1 MHQMNKKNIENFI
14 FSLKNTNGG
23 FYLQKNFN
31 QTTLMSSAF
40 SIITLELI
48 NSLGKIETS
57 KEQNYFLKH
66 QDEKTGFFVDPNL
79 NLEYNKI
86 EDIEFNY
93 IHYQTTAFSLSALDA
108 LEMKPKYNFTFMN
121 SFRGKE
127 KISKFFE
134 KINWRNPWHES
145 NKIMFL
151 LQFFSYE
158 YIVMK
163 KKDSLVD
170 IHTIID
176 CLDSAQ
182 DSKTGLWGTQ
192 FKASSFASMAAAYH
206 FLIFYK
212 YFNRKINFSEKISS
226 SVFQLQMRDGLFHP
240 FGGGGACEDLDAID
254 VIYKISSDV
263 STESEE
269 SLKRAYRALLQNYDK
284 NGGFSWAKRPTFPFL
299 VGLKYFN
306 PSLEIFNIGMIK
318 WIIKNNYIGSLIPF
332 FKEKKI
338 YEYSNWNLM
347 KYNINLSDSWSTWFR
362 LLSIA
367 TIERLLPNLKKH
379 DIDYKFRRLPSIGW
393 MQSE

>member
-1 MHQMNKKNIENFI
+1 MHQMNKKNIENYI
-14 FSLKNTNGG
+14 FSLKNSSGG

-40 SIITLELI
+40 SIITLELVD
-48 NSLGKIETS
+48 SLNKVEIT
-57 KEQNYFLKH
+57 KEQNYFLKY

-79 NLEYNKI
+79 NLDSKKI
-86 EDIEFNY
+86 EDIELNY

-108 LEMKPKYNFTFMN
+108 LGMKTKYNFTFLN
-121 SFRGKE
+121 AFRGKE
-127 KISKFFE
+127 KILKFFK
-134 KINWRNPWHES
+134 KIDWRNPWHES

-158 YIVMK
+158 YIVIEK
-163 KKDSLVD
+163 EDSLDD
-170 IHTIID
+170 IYTILD

-182 DSKTGLWGTQ
+182 DPKTGLWGTQ

-254 VIYKISSDV
+254 VIYKTSSGV
-263 STESEE
+263 NTESEE

-284 NGGFSWAKRPTFPFL
+284 NGGFCWAKRPTFPFL

-306 PSLEIFNIGMIK
+306 PSLELFNIGMIK

-347 KYNINLSDSWSTWFR
+347 KYHINLSDSWSTWFR

-367 TIERLLPNLKKH
+367 TIERLLPDLKKH

>member
-1 MHQMNKKNIENFI
+1 MHQMNKKNIENYI
-14 FSLKNTNGG
+14 FSLKNSNGG

-40 SIITLELI
+40 SIITLELVD
-48 NSLGKIETS
+48 SLDKIEIS
-57 KEQNYFLKH
+57 KEQNYFLKY

-79 NLEYNKI
+79 KLDYKKI
-86 EDIEFNY
+86 EDIELNY
-93 IHYQTTAFSLSALDA
+93 IHYQTTAFSVSALDA
-108 LEMKPKYNFTFMN
+108 LGMKPKYDFTFLN
-121 SFRGKE
+121 AFRGKE

-134 KINWRNPWHES
+134 KIDWRNPWHES

-163 KKDSLVD
+163 KENSLDD
-170 IHTIID
+170 IHTILD

-254 VIYKISSDV
+254 VIYKISSDI

-284 NGGFSWAKRPTFPFL
+284 NGGFCWAKRPTFPFL

-306 PSLEIFNIGMIK
+306 PSLELFNLGMIK

-347 KYNINLSDSWSTWFR
+347 KYRINLSDSWSTWFR

-367 TIERLLPNLKKH
+367 TIERLLPELKKH

>member
-1 MHQMNKKNIENFI
+1 MHQMNKKNIENYI
-14 FSLKNTNGG
+14 FSLKNSNGG
-23 FYLQKNFN
+23 FYLQKHFN

-40 SIITLELI
+40 SIITLELVD
-48 NSLGKIETS
+48 SLNKIEIA
-57 KEQNYFLKH
+57 KEQNYFLKY

-79 NLEYNKI
+79 NLDYKRI
-86 EDIEFNY
+86 EDIELNY

-108 LEMKPKYNFTFMN
+108 LGMKTKYNFTFLN
-121 SFRGKE
+121 AFRGKE
-127 KISKFFE
+127 KILKFFE
-134 KINWRNPWHES
+134 KIDWRNPWHES

-158 YIVMK
+158 YIVIK
-163 KKDSLVD
+163 EKDSLD
-170 IHTIID
+170 HIHTILD

-212 YFNRKINFSEKISS
+212 YFNRKIKFSEKISS

-254 VIYKISSDV
+254 VIYKTNSGIN
-263 STESEE
+263 TKSEE

-284 NGGFSWAKRPTFPFL
+284 NRGFCWAKRPTFPFL

-306 PSLEIFNIGMIK
+306 PSLELFNIGMIK

-347 KYNINLSDSWSTWFR
+347 KYHINLSDSWSTWFR

-367 TIERLLPNLKKH
+367 TIERLLPDLKKH
-379 DIDYKFRRLPSIGW
+379 DIDYKFRRIPSIGW

>member
-1 MHQMNKKNIENFI
+1 MNKKNIENFI

-48 NSLGKIETS
+48 NSLGKLETS
-57 KEQNYFLKH
+57 KEQNYFLKY

-108 LEMKPKYNFTFMN
+108 LKMKPKYNFTFMN

-284 NGGFSWAKRPTFPFL
+284 NGGFCWAKRPTFPFL

-306 PSLEIFNIGMIK
+306 PSLELFNLGMIK

-338 YEYSNWNLM
+338 YEYSNWDLM

-367 TIERLLPNLKKH
+367 TIERLLPHLKKH

>member
-1 MHQMNKKNIENFI
+1 MHQMNKKNIENYI
-14 FSLKNTNGG
+14 FSLKNPNGG

-40 SIITLELI
+40 SIITLELVD
-48 NSLGKIETS
+48 SLNKIEIS
-57 KEQNYFLKH
+57 KEQNYFLKY

-79 NLEYNKI
+79 NLDYKKI
-86 EDIEFNY
+86 EDIESNY

-108 LEMKPKYNFTFMN
+108 LGMKTKYNFTFLN
-121 SFRGKE
+121 AFRGKE
-127 KISKFFE
+127 KILKFFE
-134 KINWRNPWHES
+134 KIDWRNPWHES

-163 KKDSLVD
+163 KEDSLD
-170 IHTIID
+170 HIHTILD

-212 YFNRKINFSEKISS
+212 YFNRKINSSEKISS

-254 VIYKISSDV
+254 VIYKTNSGV
-263 STESEE
+263 NTESEE
-269 SLKRAYRALLQNYDK
+269 SLKRAYSALLQNFDK
-284 NGGFSWAKRPTFPFL
+284 NGGFCWAKRPTFPFL

-306 PSLEIFNIGMIK
+306 PSLELFNIGMIK

-347 KYNINLSDSWSTWFR
+347 KYHINLSDSWSTWFR

>member
-1 MHQMNKKNIENFI
+1 MHQMNKKNIENYI
-14 FSLKNTNGG
+14 FSLKNSNGG
-23 FYLQKNFN
+23 FYLQKHFN

-40 SIITLELI
+40 SIITLELVD
-48 NSLGKIETS
+48 SLNKVEIT
-57 KEQNYFLKH
+57 KEQNYFLKY

-79 NLEYNKI
+79 NLDYKRI
-86 EDIEFNY
+86 EDIELNY

-108 LEMKPKYNFTFMN
+108 LGMKTKYNFTFLN
-121 SFRGKE
+121 AFRGKE
-127 KISKFFE
+127 KILKFFE
-134 KINWRNPWHES
+134 KIDWRNPWHES

-158 YIVMK
+158 YIVIK
-163 KKDSLVD
+163 KEDSLD
-170 IHTIID
+170 HIHTILD

-212 YFNRKINFSEKISS
+212 YFNRKIKFSEKISS

-254 VIYKISSDV
+254 VIYKTNSGV
-263 STESEE
+263 NTKSEE
-269 SLKRAYRALLQNYDK
+269 SLKRAYRALLQNFDK
-284 NGGFSWAKRPTFPFL
+284 NGGFCWAKRPTFPFL

-306 PSLEIFNIGMIK
+306 PSLELFNIGMIK
-318 WIIKNNYIGSLIPF
+318 WIIKNKYIGSLIPF

-347 KYNINLSDSWSTWFR
+347 KYHINLSDSWSTWFR

-367 TIERLLPNLKKH
+367 TIERLLPDLKKH

>member
-1 MHQMNKKNIENFI
+1 MHQMNRKNIENYI
-14 FSLKNTNGG
+14 FSLKNPNGG

-40 SIITLELI
+40 SIITLELVD
-48 NSLGKIETS
+48 SLNKIEIS
-57 KEQNYFLKH
+57 KEQNYFLKY

-79 NLEYNKI
+79 NLDYKKI
-86 EDIEFNY
+86 EDIELNY
-93 IHYQTTAFSLSALDA
+93 IHYQTTAFTLSALDA
-108 LEMKPKYNFTFMN
+108 LGMKTKYNFTFLN
-121 SFRGKE
+121 AFRGKE
-127 KISKFFE
+127 KILKFFE
-134 KINWRNPWHES
+134 KIDWRNPWHES

-163 KKDSLVD
+163 KEDSLD
-170 IHTIID
+170 HIHTILD

-212 YFNRKINFSEKISS
+212 YFNRKINSSEKISS

-254 VIYKISSDV
+254 VIYKTNSGV
-263 STESEE
+263 NAESEE
-269 SLKRAYRALLQNYDK
+269 SLKRAYRALLQNFDK
-284 NGGFSWAKRPTFPFL
+284 NGGFCWAKRPTFPFL

-306 PSLEIFNIGMIK
+306 PSLELFNIGMIK

-347 KYNINLSDSWSTWFR
+347 KYHINLSDSWSTWFR

-367 TIERLLPNLKKH
+367 TIERLLPHLKKH
-379 DIDYKFRRLPSIGW
+379 DIVYKFRRLPSIGW

>member
-127 KISKFFE
+127 KISKLFE

-212 YFNRKINFSEKISS
+212 YFNRRINFSEKISS

-367 TIERLLPNLKKH
+367 TIERLLPDLKKH

>member
-1 MHQMNKKNIENFI
+1 
-14 FSLKNTNGG
+14 
-23 FYLQKNFN
+23 
-31 QTTLMSSAF
+31 
-40 SIITLELI
+40 
-48 NSLGKIETS
+48 
-57 KEQNYFLKH
+57 
-66 QDEKTGFFVDPNL
+66 
-79 NLEYNKI
+79 
-86 EDIEFNY
+86 
-93 IHYQTTAFSLSALDA
+93 
-108 LEMKPKYNFTFMN
+108 
-121 SFRGKE
+121 
-127 KISKFFE
+127 
-134 KINWRNPWHES
+134 
-145 NKIMFL
+145 MFL
-151 LQFFSYE
+151 LQLFSYE
-158 YIVMK
+158 YIVIK
-163 KKDSLVD
+163 KEDSLD
-170 IHTIID
+170 HIHTILD

-254 VIYKISSDV
+254 VIYKTNSGV
-263 STESEE
+263 NTKSEE
-269 SLKRAYRALLQNYDK
+269 SLKRAYRALLQNFDK
-284 NGGFSWAKRPTFPFL
+284 NGGFCWAKRPTFPFL

-306 PSLEIFNIGMIK
+306 PSLELFNIGMIK

-347 KYNINLSDSWSTWFR
+347 KYHINLSDSWSTWFR

-367 TIERLLPNLKKH
+367 TIERLLPDLKKH

>member
-1 MHQMNKKNIENFI
+1 MHQMNKKNIENYI
-14 FSLKNTNGG
+14 FSLKNSNGG

-40 SIITLELI
+40 SIITLELVD
-48 NSLGKIETS
+48 SLDKIEIS
-57 KEQNYFLKH
+57 KEQNYFLKY

-79 NLEYNKI
+79 KLDYKKI
-86 EDIEFNY
+86 EDIELNY
-93 IHYQTTAFSLSALDA
+93 IHYQTTAFSVSALDA
-108 LEMKPKYNFTFMN
+108 LGMKPKYDFTFLN
-121 SFRGKE
+121 TFRGKE

-134 KINWRNPWHES
+134 KIDWRNPWHES

-163 KKDSLVD
+163 KENSLYD
-170 IHTIID
+170 IHTILD

-254 VIYKISSDV
+254 VIYKISSGI

-269 SLKRAYRALLQNYDK
+269 SLKRAYRGLLQNYDK
-284 NGGFSWAKRPTFPFL
+284 NGGFCWAKRPTFPFL

-306 PSLEIFNIGMIK
+306 PSLELFNLGMIK

-347 KYNINLSDSWSTWFR
+347 KYRINLSDSWSTWFR

-367 TIERLLPNLKKH
+367 TIERLLPELKKH

>member
-1 MHQMNKKNIENFI
+1 MHQMNKKNIENYI
-14 FSLKNTNGG
+14 FSLKNSNGG
-23 FYLQKNFN
+23 FYLQKNFY

-40 SIITLELI
+40 SIITLELVD
-48 NSLGKIETS
+48 SLDKIEIS
-57 KEQNYFLKH
+57 KEQNYFLKY

-79 NLEYNKI
+79 KLDYKKI
-86 EDIEFNY
+86 EDIELNY
-93 IHYQTTAFSLSALDA
+93 IHYQTSAFSVSAIDA
-108 LEMKPKYNFTFMN
+108 LGMKPKYDFTFLN
-121 SFRGKE
+121 AFRGKE

-134 KINWRNPWHES
+134 KIDWRNPWHES

-163 KKDSLVD
+163 KENSLDD
-170 IHTIID
+170 IHTILD

-254 VIYKISSDV
+254 VIYKISSDI

-284 NGGFSWAKRPTFPFL
+284 NGGFCWAKRPTFPFL

-306 PSLEIFNIGMIK
+306 PSLELFNLGMIK

-347 KYNINLSDSWSTWFR
+347 KYRINLSDSWSTWFR

-367 TIERLLPNLKKH
+367 TIERLLPELKKH

>member
-1 MHQMNKKNIENFI
+1 MNKKNIENFI

-212 YFNRKINFSEKISS
+212 YFNRRINFSEKISS

-367 TIERLLPNLKKH
+367 TIERLLPDLKKH

>member
-1 MHQMNKKNIENFI
+1 MHQMNKKNIENYI
-14 FSLKNTNGG
+14 FSLKNPNGG

-40 SIITLELI
+40 SIITLELVD
-48 NSLGKIETS
+48 SLYKIEIS
-57 KEQNYFLKH
+57 KEQNYFLKY

-79 NLEYNKI
+79 KLDYKKI
-86 EDIEFNY
+86 EDIELNY
-93 IHYQTTAFSLSALDA
+93 IHYQTSAFSVSAIDA
-108 LEMKPKYNFTFMN
+108 LGIKPKYDFTFLN
-121 SFRGKE
+121 AFRGKE
-127 KISKFFE
+127 KILKFFE
-134 KINWRNPWHES
+134 KIDWRNPWHES

-163 KKDSLVD
+163 KENSLDD
-170 IHTIID
+170 IHTILD

-254 VIYKISSDV
+254 VIYKISSDI

-284 NGGFSWAKRPTFPFL
+284 NGGFCWAKRPTFPFL

-306 PSLEIFNIGMIK
+306 PSLELFNLGMIK

-347 KYNINLSDSWSTWFR
+347 KYRINLSDSWSTWFR

-367 TIERLLPNLKKH
+367 TIERLLPDLKKH

>member
-1 MHQMNKKNIENFI
+1 MHQMNKKNIENYI
-14 FSLKNTNGG
+14 FSLKNSNGG

-40 SIITLELI
+40 SIITLELVD
-48 NSLGKIETS
+48 SLDKIETS
-57 KEQNYFLKH
+57 KEQNYFLKY
-66 QDEKTGFFVDPNL
+66 QDEKTGFFVDPSL
-79 NLEYNKI
+79 KLDYKKI
-86 EDIEFNY
+86 EDIELNY
-93 IHYQTTAFSLSALDA
+93 IHYQTTAFSVSALDA
-108 LEMKPKYNFTFMN
+108 LGMKPKYDFTFLN
-121 SFRGKE
+121 AFRGKE

-134 KINWRNPWHES
+134 KIDWRNPWHES

-163 KKDSLVD
+163 KENSLDD
-170 IHTIID
+170 IHTILD

-254 VIYKISSDV
+254 VIYKISSDI

-284 NGGFSWAKRPTFPFL
+284 NGGFCWAKRPTFPYL

-306 PSLEIFNIGMIK
+306 PSLELFNLGMIK

-347 KYNINLSDSWSTWFR
+347 KYRINLSDSWSTWFR

-367 TIERLLPNLKKH
+367 TIERLLPDLKKH

>member
-1 MHQMNKKNIENFI
+1 MHQMNRKNIENYI
-14 FSLKNTNGG
+14 FSLKNPNGG

-40 SIITLELI
+40 SIITLELVD
-48 NSLGKIETS
+48 SLNKIEIS
-57 KEQNYFLKH
+57 KEQNYFLKY

-79 NLEYNKI
+79 NLDYKKI
-86 EDIEFNY
+86 EDIELNY
-93 IHYQTTAFSLSALDA
+93 IHYQTTAFTLSALDA
-108 LEMKPKYNFTFMN
+108 LGMKTKYNFTFLN
-121 SFRGKE
+121 AFRGKE
-127 KISKFFE
+127 KILKFFE
-134 KINWRNPWHES
+134 KIDWRNPWHES

-163 KKDSLVD
+163 KEDSLD
-170 IHTIID
+170 HIHTILD

-212 YFNRKINFSEKISS
+212 YFNRKINSSEKISS

-254 VIYKISSDV
+254 VIYKTSSGV
-263 STESEE
+263 KTESEE
-269 SLKRAYRALLQNYDK
+269 SFKRAYSALLQNYDK
-284 NGGFSWAKRPTFPFL
+284 NGGFCWAKRPTFPFL

-306 PSLEIFNIGMIK
+306 PSLELFNIGMIK

-338 YEYSNWNLM
+338 YKYSNWNLM
-347 KYNINLSDSWSTWFR
+347 KYHINLSDSWSTWFR

-367 TIERLLPNLKKH
+367 TIERLLPDLKKH

>member
-1 MHQMNKKNIENFI
+1 MHQINKKNIENYI
-14 FSLKNTNGG
+14 FSLKNSNGG

-40 SIITLELI
+40 SIITLELVD
-48 NSLGKIETS
+48 SLDKIETS
-57 KEQNYFLKH
+57 KEQNYFLKY
-66 QDEKTGFFVDPNL
+66 QDEKTGFFVDPSL
-79 NLEYNKI
+79 KLDYKKI
-86 EDIEFNY
+86 EDIELNY
-93 IHYQTTAFSLSALDA
+93 IHYQTTAFSVSALDA
-108 LEMKPKYNFTFMN
+108 LGMKPKYDFTFLN
-121 SFRGKE
+121 AFRGKE

-134 KINWRNPWHES
+134 KIDWRNPWHES

-163 KKDSLVD
+163 KENSLDD
-170 IHTIID
+170 IHTILD

-254 VIYKISSDV
+254 VIYKISSDI

-284 NGGFSWAKRPTFPFL
+284 NGGFCWAKRPTFPFL

-306 PSLEIFNIGMIK
+306 PSLELFNLGMIK

-347 KYNINLSDSWSTWFR
+347 KYRINLSDSWSTWFR

-367 TIERLLPNLKKH
+367 TIERLLPELKKH

>member
-1 MHQMNKKNIENFI
+1 MHQMNKKNIENYI
-14 FSLKNTNGG
+14 FSLKNSNGG
-23 FYLQKNFN
+23 FYLQKNFY

-40 SIITLELI
+40 SIITLELVD
-48 NSLGKIETS
+48 SLDKIEIS
-57 KEQNYFLKH
+57 KEQNYFLKY

-79 NLEYNKI
+79 KLDYKKI
-86 EDIEFNY
+86 EDIELNY
-93 IHYQTTAFSLSALDA
+93 IHYQTSAFSVSAIDA
-108 LEMKPKYNFTFMN
+108 LGMKPKYNFTFLN
-121 SFRGKE
+121 AFRGKE

-134 KINWRNPWHES
+134 KIDWRNPWHES

-163 KKDSLVD
+163 KENSLDD
-170 IHTIID
+170 IHTILD

-254 VIYKISSDV
+254 VIYKISSDI

-284 NGGFSWAKRPTFPFL
+284 NGGFCWAKRPTFPFL

-306 PSLEIFNIGMIK
+306 PSLELFNLGMIK

-347 KYNINLSDSWSTWFR
+347 KYRINLSDSWSTWFR

-367 TIERLLPNLKKH
+367 TIERLLPELKKH

>member
-1 MHQMNKKNIENFI
+1 MNKKNIENFI

-269 SLKRAYRALLQNYDK
+269 SLERAYRALLQNYDK

-306 PSLEIFNIGMIK
+306 PSLELFNIGMIK
-318 WIIKNNYIGSLIPF
+318 WIIKNNYIGSLIPY

-367 TIERLLPNLKKH
+367 TIERLLPDLKKH

>member
-367 TIERLLPNLKKH
+367 TIERLLPDLKKH

>member
-1 MHQMNKKNIENFI
+1 MHQMNKKNIENYI
-14 FSLKNTNGG
+14 FSLKNSNGG

-40 SIITLELI
+40 SIITLELVD
-48 NSLGKIETS
+48 SLDKIEIS
-57 KEQNYFLKH
+57 KEQNYFLKY

-79 NLEYNKI
+79 KLDYKKI
-86 EDIEFNY
+86 EDIELNY
-93 IHYQTTAFSLSALDA
+93 IHYQTTAFSVSALDA
-108 LEMKPKYNFTFMN
+108 LGMKPKYDFTFLN
-121 SFRGKE
+121 AFRGKE

-134 KINWRNPWHES
+134 NIDWRNPWHES

-163 KKDSLVD
+163 KENSLDD
-170 IHTIID
+170 IHTILD

-182 DSKTGLWGTQ
+182 DFKTGLWGTQ

-254 VIYKISSDV
+254 VIYKISSDI

-284 NGGFSWAKRPTFPFL
+284 NGGFCWAKRPTFPFL

-306 PSLEIFNIGMIK
+306 PSLELFNLGMIK

-347 KYNINLSDSWSTWFR
+347 KYRINLSDSWSTWFR

-367 TIERLLPNLKKH
+367 TIERLLPDLKKH

>member
-1 MHQMNKKNIENFI
+1 MHQMNKKNIENYI
-14 FSLKNTNGG
+14 FSLKNSNGG

-40 SIITLELI
+40 SIITLELVD
-48 NSLGKIETS
+48 SLDKIEIS
-57 KEQNYFLKH
+57 KEQNYFLKY

-79 NLEYNKI
+79 KLDYKKI
-86 EDIEFNY
+86 EDIELNY
-93 IHYQTTAFSLSALDA
+93 IHYQTTAFSVSALDA
-108 LEMKPKYNFTFMN
+108 LGMKPKYDFTFLN
-121 SFRGKE
+121 AFRGKE

-134 KINWRNPWHES
+134 KIDWRNPWHES

-163 KKDSLVD
+163 KENSLDD
-170 IHTIID
+170 IHTILD

-254 VIYKISSDV
+254 VIYKISSDI

-284 NGGFSWAKRPTFPFL
+284 NGGFCWAKRPTFPFL

-306 PSLEIFNIGMIK
+306 PSLELFNLGMIK

-347 KYNINLSDSWSTWFR
+347 KYRINLSDSWSTWFR

-367 TIERLLPNLKKH
+367 TIERLLPDLKKH

>member
-48 NSLGKIETS
+48 NSLGKLETS
-57 KEQNYFLKH
+57 KEQNYFLKY

-79 NLEYNKI
+79 NLEYKKI

-108 LEMKPKYNFTFMN
+108 LKMKPKYNFTFMN

-269 SLKRAYRALLQNYDK
+269 SLERAYRALLQNYDK

-306 PSLEIFNIGMIK
+306 PSLELFNIGMIK
-318 WIIKNNYIGSLIPF
+318 WIIKNNYIGSLIPY

-367 TIERLLPNLKKH
+367 TIERLLPDLKKH

>member
-1 MHQMNKKNIENFI
+1 MHQMNKKNIENYI
-14 FSLKNTNGG
+14 FSLKNSNGG
-23 FYLQKNFN
+23 FYLQKHFN

-40 SIITLELI
+40 SIITLELVD
-48 NSLGKIETS
+48 SLNKVEIT
-57 KEQNYFLKH
+57 KEQNYFLKY

-79 NLEYNKI
+79 NLDYKKI
-86 EDIEFNY
+86 EDIELNY

-108 LEMKPKYNFTFMN
+108 LGMKTKYNFTFLN
-121 SFRGKE
+121 AFRGKE
-127 KISKFFE
+127 KILKFFE
-134 KINWRNPWHES
+134 KIDWRNPWHES

-158 YIVMK
+158 YIVIK
-163 KKDSLVD
+163 EKDSLD
-170 IHTIID
+170 HIHTILD

-212 YFNRKINFSEKISS
+212 YFNRKIKFSEKISS

-254 VIYKISSDV
+254 VIYKTNSGV
-263 STESEE
+263 NTKSEE
-269 SLKRAYRALLQNYDK
+269 SLKRAYRALLQNFDK
-284 NGGFSWAKRPTFPFL
+284 NGGFCWAKRPTFPFL

-306 PSLEIFNIGMIK
+306 PSLELFNIGMIK

-347 KYNINLSDSWSTWFR
+347 KYHINLSDSWSTWFR

-367 TIERLLPNLKKH
+367 TIERLLPHLKKH

>member
-1 MHQMNKKNIENFI
+1 MHQMNKKNIENYI
-14 FSLKNTNGG
+14 FSLKNSNGG

-40 SIITLELI
+40 SIITLELVD
-48 NSLGKIETS
+48 SLNKIEIS
-57 KEQNYFLKH
+57 KEQNYFLKY

-79 NLEYNKI
+79 NLDYKKI
-86 EDIEFNY
+86 EDIELNY

-108 LEMKPKYNFTFMN
+108 LGMKTKYNFTFLN
-121 SFRGKE
+121 AFRGKE
-127 KISKFFE
+127 KILKFFK
-134 KINWRNPWHES
+134 KIDWRNPWHES

-158 YIVMK
+158 YIVIEK
-163 KKDSLVD
+163 EDSLDD
-170 IHTIID
+170 IYTILD

-192 FKASSFASMAAAYH
+192 FKASTFASMAAAYH

-212 YFNRKINFSEKISS
+212 YFNRKIKFSEKISS

-254 VIYKISSDV
+254 VIYKTNSGIN
-263 STESEE
+263 TKSEE
-269 SLKRAYRALLQNYDK
+269 SLKRAYRALLQNFDK
-284 NGGFSWAKRPTFPFL
+284 NGGFCWAKRPTFPFL

-306 PSLEIFNIGMIK
+306 PSLELFNIGMIK

-338 YEYSNWNLM
+338 YNYSNWNLM
-347 KYNINLSDSWSTWFR
+347 KYHINLSDSWSTWFR

-367 TIERLLPNLKKH
+367 TIERLLPDLKKH

>member
-1 MHQMNKKNIENFI
+1 MHQMNKKNIENYI
-14 FSLKNTNGG
+14 FSLKNSNGG

-40 SIITLELI
+40 SIITLELVD
-48 NSLGKIETS
+48 SLNKVEIT
-57 KEQNYFLKH
+57 KEQNYFLKY

-79 NLEYNKI
+79 NLDSKKI
-86 EDIEFNY
+86 EDIELNY

-108 LEMKPKYNFTFMN
+108 LGMKTKYNFTFLN
-121 SFRGKE
+121 AFRGKE
-127 KISKFFE
+127 KILKFFK
-134 KINWRNPWHES
+134 KIDWRNPWHES

-158 YIVMK
+158 YIVIEK
-163 KKDSLVD
+163 EDSLDD
-170 IHTIID
+170 IYTILD

-254 VIYKISSDV
+254 VIYKTNSGV
-263 STESEE
+263 NTKSEE
-269 SLKRAYRALLQNYDK
+269 SLKRAYRALLQNFDK
-284 NGGFSWAKRPTFPFL
+284 NGGFCWAKRPTFPFL

-306 PSLEIFNIGMIK
+306 PSLELFNIGMIK

-347 KYNINLSDSWSTWFR
+347 KYHINLSDSWSTWFR

-367 TIERLLPNLKKH
+367 TIERLLPDLKKH

>member
-1 MHQMNKKNIENFI
+1 MHQMNKKNIENYI
-14 FSLKNTNGG
+14 FSLKNSNGG

-40 SIITLELI
+40 SIITLELVD
-48 NSLGKIETS
+48 SLNKIEIS
-57 KEQNYFLKH
+57 KEQNYFLKY

-79 NLEYNKI
+79 NLDYKKI
-86 EDIEFNY
+86 EDIELNY

-108 LEMKPKYNFTFMN
+108 LGMKTKYNFTFLN
-121 SFRGKE
+121 AFRGKE
-127 KISKFFE
+127 KILKFFE
-134 KINWRNPWHES
+134 KIDWRNPWHES

-151 LQFFSYE
+151 LQLFSYE
-158 YIVMK
+158 YIVIK
-163 KKDSLVD
+163 KEDSLD
-170 IHTIID
+170 HIHTILD

-254 VIYKISSDV
+254 VIYKTNSGVD
-263 STESEE
+263 TKSEE

-284 NGGFSWAKRPTFPFL
+284 NGGFCWAKRPTFPFL

-306 PSLEIFNIGMIK
+306 PSLELFNIGMIK

-347 KYNINLSDSWSTWFR
+347 KYHINLSDSWSTWFR

-367 TIERLLPNLKKH
+367 TIERLLPDLKKH

>member
-1 MHQMNKKNIENFI
+1 MHQMNKKNIENYI
-14 FSLKNTNGG
+14 FSLKNSNGG

-40 SIITLELI
+40 SIITLELVD
-48 NSLGKIETS
+48 SLDKIEIS
-57 KEQNYFLKH
+57 KEQNYFLKY

-79 NLEYNKI
+79 KLDYKKI
-86 EDIEFNY
+86 EDIELNY
-93 IHYQTTAFSLSALDA
+93 IHYQTTAFSVSALDA
-108 LEMKPKYNFTFMN
+108 LGMKPKYDFTFLN
-121 SFRGKE
+121 AFRGKE

-134 KINWRNPWHES
+134 KIDWRNPWHES

-163 KKDSLVD
+163 KENSLDD
-170 IHTIID
+170 IHTILD

-254 VIYKISSDV
+254 VIYKISSGI

-284 NGGFSWAKRPTFPFL
+284 NGGFCWAKRPTFPFL

-306 PSLEIFNIGMIK
+306 PSLELFNLGMIK

-347 KYNINLSDSWSTWFR
+347 KYRINLSDSWSTWFR

-367 TIERLLPNLKKH
+367 TIERLLPDLKKH

>member
-1 MHQMNKKNIENFI
+1 MHQMNKKNIENYI
-14 FSLKNTNGG
+14 FSLKNSNGG

-40 SIITLELI
+40 SIITLELVD
-48 NSLGKIETS
+48 SLNKVEIT
-57 KEQNYFLKH
+57 KEQNYFLKY

-79 NLEYNKI
+79 NLDSKKI
-86 EDIEFNY
+86 EDIELNY

-108 LEMKPKYNFTFMN
+108 LGMKTKYNFTFLN
-121 SFRGKE
+121 AFRGKE
-127 KISKFFE
+127 KILKFFK
-134 KINWRNPWHES
+134 KIDWRNPWHES

-158 YIVMK
+158 YIVIEK
-163 KKDSLVD
+163 EDSLDD
-170 IHTIID
+170 IYTILD

-192 FKASSFASMAAAYH
+192 YKASSFASMAAAYH

-254 VIYKISSDV
+254 VIYKTSSGV
-263 STESEE
+263 NTESEE

-284 NGGFSWAKRPTFPFL
+284 NGGFCWAKRPTFPFL

-306 PSLEIFNIGMIK
+306 PSLELFNIGMIK

-347 KYNINLSDSWSTWFR
+347 KYHINLSDSWSTWFR

-367 TIERLLPNLKKH
+367 TIERLLPDLKKH

>member
-1 MHQMNKKNIENFI
+1 MNKKNIENFI

-79 NLEYNKI
+79 NLEYKKI

-269 SLKRAYRALLQNYDK
+269 SLERAYRALLQNYDK

-306 PSLEIFNIGMIK
+306 PSLELFNIGMIK
-318 WIIKNNYIGSLIPF
+318 WIIKNNYIGSLIPY

-367 TIERLLPNLKKH
+367 TIERLLPHLKKH

>member
-1 MHQMNKKNIENFI
+1 MHQMNKKNIENYI
-14 FSLKNTNGG
+14 FSLKNSNGG
-23 FYLQKNFN
+23 FYLQKNFY

-40 SIITLELI
+40 SIITLELVD
-48 NSLGKIETS
+48 SLYKIEIS
-57 KEQNYFLKH
+57 KEQNYFLKY

-79 NLEYNKI
+79 KLDYKKI
-86 EDIEFNY
+86 EDIELNY
-93 IHYQTTAFSLSALDA
+93 IHYQTTAFSVSALDA
-108 LEMKPKYNFTFMN
+108 LGMKPKYDFTFLN
-121 SFRGKE
+121 AFRGKE

-134 KINWRNPWHES
+134 KIDWRNPWHES

-163 KKDSLVD
+163 KENSLDD
-170 IHTIID
+170 IHTILD

-254 VIYKISSDV
+254 VIYKISSEV

-284 NGGFSWAKRPTFPFL
+284 NGGFCWAKRPTFPFL

-306 PSLEIFNIGMIK
+306 PSLELFNLGMIK

-347 KYNINLSDSWSTWFR
+347 KYRINLSDSWSTWFR

-367 TIERLLPNLKKH
+367 TIERLLPDLKKH

>member
-108 LEMKPKYNFTFMN
+108 LKMKPKYNFTFMN

-318 WIIKNNYIGSLIPF
+318 WIIKNNYIGSLIPY

-367 TIERLLPNLKKH
+367 TIERLLPDLKKH

>member
-1 MHQMNKKNIENFI
+1 MHQMNKKNIENYI
-14 FSLKNTNGG
+14 FSLKNSNGG

-40 SIITLELI
+40 SIITLELVD
-48 NSLGKIETS
+48 SLDKIEIS
-57 KEQNYFLKH
+57 KEQNYFLKY

-79 NLEYNKI
+79 KLDYKKI
-86 EDIEFNY
+86 EDIELNY
-93 IHYQTTAFSLSALDA
+93 IHYQTTAFSVSALDA
-108 LEMKPKYNFTFMN
+108 LGMKPKYDFTFLN
-121 SFRGKE
+121 AFRGKE

-134 KINWRNPWHES
+134 KIDWRNPWHES

-163 KKDSLVD
+163 KENSLDD
-170 IHTIID
+170 IHTILD

-254 VIYKISSDV
+254 VIYKISSDI

-284 NGGFSWAKRPTFPFL
+284 NGGFCWAKRPTFPFL

-306 PSLEIFNIGMIK
+306 PSLELFNVGMIK

-347 KYNINLSDSWSTWFR
+347 KYRINLSDSWSTWFR

-367 TIERLLPNLKKH
+367 TIERLLPDLKKH

>member
-1 MHQMNKKNIENFI
+1 MHQMNKKNIENYI
-14 FSLKNTNGG
+14 FSLKNPNGG

-40 SIITLELI
+40 SIITLELVD
-48 NSLGKIETS
+48 SLNKIEIS
-57 KEQNYFLKH
+57 KEQNYFLKY

-79 NLEYNKI
+79 NLDYKKI
-86 EDIEFNY
+86 EDIESNY

-108 LEMKPKYNFTFMN
+108 LGMKTKYNFTFLN
-121 SFRGKE
+121 AFRGKE
-127 KISKFFE
+127 KILKFFK
-134 KINWRNPWHES
+134 KIDWRNPWHES

-163 KKDSLVD
+163 KEDSLD
-170 IHTIID
+170 HIHTILD

-212 YFNRKINFSEKISS
+212 YFNRKINSSEKISS

-254 VIYKISSDV
+254 VIYKTNSGV
-263 STESEE
+263 NTESEE
-269 SLKRAYRALLQNYDK
+269 SLKRAYRALLQNFDK
-284 NGGFSWAKRPTFPFL
+284 NGGFCWAKRPTFPFL

-306 PSLEIFNIGMIK
+306 PSLELFNIGMIK

-347 KYNINLSDSWSTWFR
+347 KYHINLSDSWSTWFR

>member
-1 MHQMNKKNIENFI
+1 MHQMNKKNIENYI
-14 FSLKNTNGG
+14 FSLKNSNGG

-40 SIITLELI
+40 SIITLELVD
-48 NSLGKIETS
+48 SLNKVEIT
-57 KEQNYFLKH
+57 KEQNYFLKY

-79 NLEYNKI
+79 NLDYKKI
-86 EDIEFNY
+86 EDIELNY

-108 LEMKPKYNFTFMN
+108 LGMKTKYNFTFLN
-121 SFRGKE
+121 AFRGKE
-127 KISKFFE
+127 KILKFFK
-134 KINWRNPWHES
+134 KIDWRNPWHES

-158 YIVMK
+158 YIVIEK
-163 KKDSLVD
+163 EDSLDD
-170 IHTIID
+170 IYTILD

-212 YFNRKINFSEKISS
+212 YFNRKIKFSEKISS

-254 VIYKISSDV
+254 VIYKTSSGV
-263 STESEE
+263 NTESEE

-284 NGGFSWAKRPTFPFL
+284 NGGFCWDKRPTFPFL

-306 PSLEIFNIGMIK
+306 PSLELFNIGMIK

-347 KYNINLSDSWSTWFR
+347 KYHINLSDSWSTWFR

-367 TIERLLPNLKKH
+367 TIERLLPDLKKH

>member
-1 MHQMNKKNIENFI
+1 MHQMNKKNIENYI
-14 FSLKNTNGG
+14 FSLKNSNGG

-40 SIITLELI
+40 SIITLELVD
-48 NSLGKIETS
+48 SLDKIEIS
-57 KEQNYFLKH
+57 KEQNYFLKY
-66 QDEKTGFFVDPNL
+66 QDEKSGFFVDPNL
-79 NLEYNKI
+79 KLDYKKI
-86 EDIEFNY
+86 EDIELNY
-93 IHYQTTAFSLSALDA
+93 IHYQTSAFSVSAIDA
-108 LEMKPKYNFTFMN
+108 LGIKPKYDFTFLN
-121 SFRGKE
+121 AFRGKE
-127 KISKFFE
+127 KILKFFE
-134 KINWRNPWHES
+134 KIDWRNPWHES

-163 KKDSLVD
+163 KENSLDD
-170 IHTIID
+170 IHTILD

-254 VIYKISSDV
+254 VIYKISSEI

-284 NGGFSWAKRPTFPFL
+284 NGGFCWAKRPTFPFL

-306 PSLEIFNIGMIK
+306 PSLELFNLGMIK

-347 KYNINLSDSWSTWFR
+347 KYRINLSDSWSTWFR

-367 TIERLLPNLKKH
+367 TIERLLPDLKKH

>member
-1 MHQMNKKNIENFI
+1 MHQMNKKNIENYI
-14 FSLKNTNGG
+14 FSLKNSNGG

-40 SIITLELI
+40 SIITLELVD
-48 NSLGKIETS
+48 SLNKVEIT
-57 KEQNYFLKH
+57 KEQNYFLKY

-79 NLEYNKI
+79 NLDSKKI
-86 EDIEFNY
+86 EDIELNY

-108 LEMKPKYNFTFMN
+108 LGMKTKYNFTFLN
-121 SFRGKE
+121 AFRGKE
-127 KISKFFE
+127 KILKFFE
-134 KINWRNPWHES
+134 KIDWRNPWHES

-158 YIVMK
+158 YIVIK
-163 KKDSLVD
+163 KEDSLDD
-170 IHTIID
+170 IHTILD

-212 YFNRKINFSEKISS
+212 YFNRKIKFSEKISS

-254 VIYKISSDV
+254 VIYKTNSGV
-263 STESEE
+263 NTKSEE
-269 SLKRAYRALLQNYDK
+269 SLKRAYRALLQNFDK
-284 NGGFSWAKRPTFPFL
+284 NGGFCWAKRPTFPFL

-306 PSLEIFNIGMIK
+306 PSLELFNIGMIK

-347 KYNINLSDSWSTWFR
+347 KYHINLSDSWSTWFR

-367 TIERLLPNLKKH
+367 TIERLLPDLKKH